1 MIDGRR
7 SRQSAGPTRYSPALS
22 DDASAAPAL
31 GATDRRDTSALI
43 GVDRLSVLVAGEGV
57 YATHTLPTSG
67 TAIIGRAS
75 DADICIDNHAISR
88 RHAKIQ
94 LGPPLLIE
102 DCDSANGTWV
112 ADRRLA
118 TGEVVPIQLN
128 ESLRL
133 GPITVIVQRRPGIVT
148 TRRVRSHDYFESR
161 VEEECSRAARTNTH
175 FVILQVVVV
184 PANGD
189 TLQAMIASCLRESD
203 VIAEYAPGE
212 FEALLLDTEP
222 AQIEVVTERIA
233 QACAALGLRATCGT
247 AIFSQDGRDT
257 STLLRHARNLV
268 HGGEEEAR
276 LSSASVVVVDE
287 VMSALHAMVTRVAA
301 GDISVLLLGETGV
314 GKEVIAESIH
324 RQSPRAAKPFV
335 RLNCAAFTE
344 TLLESELF
352 GHERGSF
359 TGAVAAKPGLLE
371 IAEGGSVFL
380 DEVGELAAATQVKL
394 LRVLDER
401 KVMRVGGLKPRDIDV
416 RLISATNRDLERE
429 IQRGGFRSDLLYR
442 LNAMSIVIPPLRE
455 RVAEIE
461 PLARHFVKR
470 LSAGRQSRP
479 PRISAEAI
487 KVLVSYSWPGNVRE
501 LKNVIE
507 RALILCDGLEIE
519 AKDLPVEKMHSTF
532 TFGAGSTPSARPP
545 DVSTSA
551 RPRRTSSSQLVV
563 AVPRDHSDA
572 RRVPR
577 GGPDRDTIMATLD
590 RCAGNQTNAAHM
602 LGVSR
607 RTLINWIEKLD
618 IQRPRKR

>member
-1 MIDGRR
+1 MTEGRR
-7 SRQSAGPTRYSPALS
+7 TRQSAGPTRYSPAAS
-22 DDASAAPAL
+22 DDVSDVPVP
-31 GATDRRDTSALI
+31 GATERRDATALM
-43 GVDRLSVLVAGEGV
+43 GADRLSLLVAGEGV
-57 YATHTLPTSG
+57 YATYTLPASG
-67 TAIIGRAS
+67 TAIIGRAA

-118 TGEVVPIQLN
+118 AGEVVPIQLN

-133 GPITVIVQRRPGIVT
+133 GPITVIVQRRPGMVT
-148 TRRVRSHDYFESR
+148 TRRLRSHDYFESR
-161 VEEECSRAARTNTH
+161 VEEECSRAARTNTQ
-175 FVILQVVVV
+175 FVVLQVVVT
-184 PANGD
+184 PASGD
-189 TLQAMIASCLRESD
+189 TLQAVIASCLRESD

-212 FEALLLDTEP
+212 FEALLLDAAPE
-222 AQIEVVTERIA
+222 QIKVVTERIA
-233 QACAALGLRATCGT
+233 QACRELGLRATCGV
-247 AIFSQDGRDT
+247 ANFPQDGRDT
-257 STLLRHARNLV
+257 NTLLGHARNLV
-268 HGGEEEAR
+268 HGGHDEA
-276 LSSASVVVVDE
+276 APFTTAVVVIDE
-287 VMSALHAMVTRVAA
+287 RMSALHAMVTRVAA

-314 GKEVIAESIH
+314 GKEVIAEAIH
-324 RQSPRAAKPFV
+324 RQSPRAEKPFV

-401 KVMRVGGLKPRDIDV
+401 KVTRVGGLKPRDIDV

-429 IQRGGFRSDLLYR
+429 IQRGAFRSDLLYR
-442 LNAMSIVIPPLRE
+442 LNAMSIVIPPVRE

-470 LSAGRQSRP
+470 LSTGRLSRP
-479 PRISAEAI
+479 PRISADAI
-487 KVLVSYSWPGNVRE
+487 KALVSYSWPGNVRE

-507 RALILCDGLEIE
+507 RALILCDGLEIH

-532 TFGAGSTPSARPP
+532 TFGAGTRSPTRPP
-545 DVSTSA
+545 DFALTPRPRSTSA
-551 RPRRTSSSQLVV
+551 APPLAAGSRGQIEI
-563 AVPRDHSDA
+563 
-572 RRVPR
+572 RVPR
-577 GGPDRDTIMATLD
+577 GGPDRETILATLD
-590 RCAGNQTNAAHM
+590 RCAGNQTKAARM

-607 RTLINWIEKLD
+607 RTLINWIEKLE
-618 IQRPRKR
+618 ILRPRKR